1 MLLNMSREE
10 KAFILAAIQEKADAE
25 KEEQKKMKS
34 HSPRK
39 RH

>member
-10 KAFILAAIQEKADAE
+10 KAFILAAIQEKVDAE
-25 KEEQKKMKS
+25 KEEQKKMNARK
-34 HSPRK
+34 PR

>member
-10 KAFILAAIQEKADAE
+10 KAFIFAAIQEKVDAE
-25 KEEQKKMKS
+25 KAEQKKMNA
-34 HSPRK
+34 HRPRK

>member
-25 KEEQKKMKS
+25 KAEQKRMNTRK
-34 HSPRK
+34 PRK